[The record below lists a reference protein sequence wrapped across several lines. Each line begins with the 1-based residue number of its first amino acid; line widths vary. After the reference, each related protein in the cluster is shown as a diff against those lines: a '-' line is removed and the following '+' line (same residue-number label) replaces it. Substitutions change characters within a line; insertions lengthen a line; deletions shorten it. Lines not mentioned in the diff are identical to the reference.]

1 MAFIAMAAA
10 LAPSIFG
17 AIQGAGQKRQ
27 AKRLRQNAVNPGFE
41 QNSGV
46 LQNAETLKN
55 RFGNY
60 QMPGYNQALNN
71 IDASSAT
78 AFNSGVQGASSGGDV
93 LDLATKIAYGTG
105 QQKRELDVKN
115 AQGKEGA
122 MFDYL
127 GANVA
132 AGQERQNE
140 NAYDRDQYGRQLD
153 EAAALYSAG
162 DTNIGNA
169 LSGASSVATSAL
181 MNPAAKPTARSGNN
195 PAAGLSAKFANT
207 MPGQAPA
214 SGNPLVQYNSL
225 NPILQNAGLTKSI
238 QNNGM
243 SNMKPIIPLPRRK

>member
-1 MAFIAMAAA
+1 MAFISMAAA
-10 LAPSIFG
+10 AVPSIFG
-17 AIQGAGQKRQ
+17 AIQGIGQKRQ
-27 AKRLRQNAVNPGFE
+27 AKKLRANAVNPGFE

-60 QMPGYNQALNN
+60 QMPGYNEAKSN
-71 IDASSAT
+71 IGSSSAT

-105 QQKRELDVKN
+105 QQYRQLETQN
-115 AQGKEGA
+115 AQGKEAA
-122 MFDYL
+122 MNDYL

-132 AGQERQNE
+132 AGQERQNA

-169 LSGASSVATSAL
+169 ISGASSIATSAL
-181 MNPAAKPTARSGNN
+181 MNPKTTGGKDPNN
-195 PAAGLSAKFANT
+195 KMLSAFLK
-207 MPGQAPA
+207 
-214 SGNPLVQYNSL
+214 SGGL
-225 NPILQNAGLTKSI
+225 NK
-238 QNNGM
+238 
-243 SNMKPIIPLPRRK
+243 KPI